1 MKFLVPHSKH
11 LSVKQKVPLWTDP
24 IMGNGLFCWL
34 LLVSGDQSRSGHRW
48 ECRFWDGQTQSTAS
62 LYDCSTDALY
72 LCFCFW
78 VLSHQDRIIEALH
91 QDPTRMWGHR
101 NEVSDFD
108 IICVGS
114 NWDTP
119 YVKEP
124 ILPLRTGEYRQ
135 VFHVSKPRTEVIQEL
150 LDDFGPFLWDS
161 RVTNPAHLQAN
172 SSPTLLKGASS
183 WHDAQWPSLRSTIT
197 VSPETKAEFYWIK
210 TLWAKPGS

>member
-62 LYDCSTDALY
+62 LYDCSTDALC

-135 VFHVSKPRTEVIQEL
+135 VFHVSKPRYRSSWMILVHFSGTLESPILHISRQTAHPHCWRGLL
-150 LDDFGPFLWDS
+150 LDMMHSDQVLGPQS
-161 RVTNPAHLQAN
+161 QSHLKQRQN
-172 SSPTLLKGASS
+172 S
-183 WHDAQWPSLRSTIT
+183 I
-197 VSPETKAEFYWIK
+197 E
-210 TLWAKPGS
+210 